1 MKFWSGTAFMKTAEM
16 PAVAR
21 MLDEAGFYGMLISDH
36 LVFPKEMKTIYPG
49 HESGKMFWPADTEWP
64 DAWVL
69 VGAMAAVTEN
79 LHFGNN
85 VYIAP
90 SRPIIEVAKQ
100 VGTAATIAGGR
111 VSIGLSAGWMREE
124 FELLGQDFDN
134 RGPRLN
140 EMIQALRELW
150 KGGWVSW
157 KGEYYDIPEMMI
169 EPHPPEPVPILCG
182 GESKAALRRAA
193 RYCDGWVGTA
203 YTLDDAEQW
212 ITRINALRREY
223 GRENEPFEFIMGLR
237 DTPSLELYKQ
247 AEKIGITGVMV
258 SPWANW
264 ERTHSG
270 DQDHLRGTA
279 EHYRASIE
287 DFHDKVI
294 SALAE

>member
-21 MLDEAGFYGMLISDH
+21 MLDDAGFHGLLVSDH
-36 LVFPKEMKTIYPG
+36 LIYPKEMKTAYPG
-49 HESGKMFWPADTEWP
+49 HESGKPFWSPETEWP

-69 VGAMAAVTEN
+69 IGAMAAVTKN

-90 SRPIIEVAKQ
+90 SRPILEVAKQ

-140 EMIQALRELW
+140 EMIRALRELW
-150 KGGWVSW
+150 KGGWVSFR
-157 KGEYYDIPEMMI
+157 GEYYDIPEMTI
-169 EPHPPEPVPILCG
+169 EPHPPSPVPILCG
-182 GESKAALRRAA
+182 GESGPALRRAA

-203 YTLDDAEQW
+203 YTIDVAEQW
-212 ITRINALRREY
+212 IDRINGYRREY
-223 GRENEPFEFIMGLR
+223 GRENEHFDFIVGLR
-237 DTPSLELYKQ
+237 DEPSVELYRR

-264 ERTHSG
+264 EATHSG
-270 DQDHLRGTA
+270 DHDHLLGTA
-279 EHYRASIE
+279 EQYRAPIE
-287 DFHDKVI
+287 DF
-294 SALAE
+294 AERIITQLT

>member
-21 MLDEAGFYGMLISDH
+21 MLDEAGFHGMLISDH

-134 RGPRLN
+134 RGARLN

-169 EPHPPEPVPILCG
+169 EPHPPQPVPILCG

-203 YTLDDAEQW
+203 YTVDDAEQW
-212 ITRINALRREY
+212 ITRINDLRREY
-223 GRENEPFEFIMGLR
+223 GREHEPFDFIMGLR

-270 DQDHLRGTA
+270 DQHHLRGSA

-287 DFHDKVI
+287 DFHERIIDR
-294 SALAE
+294 LT

>member
-1 MKFWSGTAFMKTAEM
+1 MKFWTGTAFMNTAEM
-16 PAVAR
+16 PSVAK
-21 MLDEAGFYGMLISDH
+21 MLDENGYHGVLVSDH
-36 LVFPKEMKTIYPG
+36 LIFPRELKTRYPAT
-49 HESGKMFWPADTEWP
+49 ESGVPYWQPDTEWP

-69 VGAMAAVTEN
+69 IGAMAAVTEN

-90 SRPIIEVAKQ
+90 ARPILEVAKQ
-100 VGTAATIAGGR
+100 VGTAGALSNGR

-140 EMIQALRELW
+140 EMIQALRALW

-169 EPHPPEPVPILCG
+169 EPHPPAPVPILCG
-182 GESKAALRRAA
+182 GESAAALKRAA

-203 YTLDDAEQW
+203 YTLEEATVW
-212 ITRINALRREY
+212 IDRIKGYRREY
-223 GRENEPFEFIMGLR
+223 GRENEPFEIILGLFDER
-237 DTPSLELYKQ
+237 TPDLYKR
-247 AEKIGITGVMV
+247 AEDIGITGVMC

-264 ERTHSG
+264 DLQHSG
-270 DQDHLRGTA
+270 DHSHLKGSA
-279 EHYRASIE
+279 EQYRAPIE
-287 DFHDKVI
+287 KF
-294 SALAE
+294 AEEIVSKCL